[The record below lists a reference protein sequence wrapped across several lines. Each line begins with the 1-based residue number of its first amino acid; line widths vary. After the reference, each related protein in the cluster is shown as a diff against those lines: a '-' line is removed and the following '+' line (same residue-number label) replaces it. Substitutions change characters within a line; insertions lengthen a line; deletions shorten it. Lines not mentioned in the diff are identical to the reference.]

1 MQNLPQNKKII
12 LFDGLCNLC
21 DASVQFICKRDTKD
35 TFRFVSLQSN
45 LGKEIIRHLGIDTQK
60 VDSILLFN
68 PSKNSYWYKSKAVF
82 EIAKQLGGIYYTIL
96 VFRSL
101 PTPITD
107 AIYDII
113 AKNRYRWFGE
123 KENCLLPSKAMQAKF
138 LD

>member
-35 TFRFVSLQSN
+35 TFRFVSLQSD
-45 LGKEIIRHLGIDTQK
+45 LGKEIIHHLGIDTQK
-60 VDSILLFN
+60 VDSILLFTPN
-68 PSKNSYWYKSKAVF
+68 KNLFWLKSKAVF
-82 EIAKQLGGIYYTIL
+82 EIVKQLGGIYCIVL
-96 VFRSL
+96 VFRLL

-107 AIYDII
+107 AIYNTI
-113 AKNRYRWFGE
+113 AKNRYRWFGK
-123 KENCLLPSKAMQAKF
+123 KENCLLPSKAILDKF